1 MIELFRSVFEE
12 EMFSDIHYVEEDP
25 AEVISISIHKRD
37 GKIHTDETINT
48 FNLFNLNEENTEY
61 ELLHNFFVK
70 LNFQWNPETVKIKR
84 GLISRLL
91 GIDVTR
97 KILQLLMDCD
107 WVIVTPDVLCEI
119 KKNESFKSEDPCS
132 TLGVVGTI
140 YGTQIYLIPEII
152 LNNHGCKNIIYTGYR
167 NSITPIIHRKEMK
180 YLFTFKNDPRIKK
193 IFLK

>member
-25 AEVISISIHKRD
+25 AEVRSISIHKRD

-84 GLISRLL
+84 GLIARLL

-107 WVIVTPDVLCEI
+107 WVIVTPDVLDEI

-152 LNNHGCKNIIYTGYR
+152 LNSHSCKNTIYTGYR

>member
-25 AEVISISIHKRD
+25 AEVRSISIHKRD

-84 GLISRLL
+84 GLIARLL

-107 WVIVTPDVLCEI
+107 WVIVTPDVLDEI

-152 LNNHGCKNIIYTGYR
+152 LNSHDCKNTIYTGYR

>member
-25 AEVISISIHKRD
+25 AEVRSISIHKRD

-70 LNFQWNPETVKIKR
+70 LNFQWNPETLKIKR
-84 GLISRLL
+84 GLIARLL

-107 WVIVTPDVLCEI
+107 WVIVTPDVLDEI

-152 LNNHGCKNIIYTGYR
+152 LNSHSCKNTIYTGYR

>member
-25 AEVISISIHKRD
+25 AEVRSISIHKRD

-70 LNFQWNPETVKIKR
+70 LNFQWNPETVKIKK
-84 GLISRLL
+84 GLIARLL
-91 GIDVTR
+91 RIDFTG
-97 KILQLLMDCD
+97 KIVQLLMDCD
-107 WVIVTPDVLCEI
+107 WVIVTPDVLDEL
-119 KKNESFKSEDPCS
+119 KKNESFKSEYPCS

-140 YGTQIYLIPEII
+140 HATQIYLIPEII
-152 LNNHGCKNIIYTGYR
+152 LNSHCCKNTIYTGYR

>member
-1 MIELFRSVFEE
+1 MIELFKSVFEE
-12 EMFSDIHYVEEDP
+12 EMFSDIHYVEENP
-25 AEVISISIHKRD
+25 AEVRSISIHKKD
-37 GKIHTDETINT
+37 GKIHTEETINT
-48 FNLFNLNEENTEY
+48 FNLSNLIEENLEY

-84 GLISRLL
+84 GLIARLL

-97 KILQLLMDCD
+97 KIVQLLMDCD
-107 WVIVTPDVLCEI
+107 WVIVTPDVLNEI

-140 YGTQIYLIPEII
+140 YGTQIYLTPEII
-152 LNNHGCKNIIYTGYR
+152 LNNHSCKNTIYTGYR

-180 YLFTFKNDPRIKK
+180 YLFTFKHDPRIKK